1 MIYRVSKMTSPDE
14 IAART
19 TIRIA
24 GVFQEIQDSWVRRLD
39 SYYNQVESL
48 LEGQWFESQDL
59 TGIIRES
66 RLASREAIDG
76 LGNDLS
82 SELIHASNGIITR
95 YEAERSSLQEE
106 INDLRSTLAR
116 VLSGDA
122 NAIRRE
128 NEALRLAINCVPEYN
143 LLEMIRKNRRS
154 SYDQLADQTGF
165 NKTKL
170 RKLVKEL
177 KNRGY
182 ADIDSKNKPHSIIF
196 LSCPWSASEPEI
208 QHTLE
213 NNQDTLQLSNRMMYT

>member
-1 MIYRVSKMTSPDE
+1 MTNPDE

-48 LEGQWFESQDL
+48 LEGQWFESQDMS
-59 TGIIRES
+59 GIIRES

-95 YEAERSSLQEE
+95 YEAERASLQEE
-106 INDLRSTLAR
+106 ISDLRNSLAR

-128 NEALRLAINCVPEYN
+128 NEALRLAINSVPEYN
-143 LLEMIRKNRRS
+143 LLEIIRKNRRS
-154 SYDQLADQTGF
+154 SYDQLTDQTGL

-177 KNRGY
+177 KTRGY
-182 ADIDSKNKPHSIIF
+182 VTIDSKTKPHSVIF

-213 NNQDTLQLSNRMMYT
+213 TNQETLKPTNRLIHPQNRY

>member
-1 MIYRVSKMTSPDE
+1 MTSPDE

-24 GVFQEIQDSWVRRLD
+24 GAFQEIRDSWVRRLD
-39 SYYNQVESL
+39 SYYNQVDSL
-48 LEGQWFESQDL
+48 LEGQWFDL
-59 TGIIRES
+59 EDFAGIVRES

-95 YEAERSSLQEE
+95 YEAERASLQEE
-106 INDLRSTLAR
+106 INDLRSSLSRA
-116 VLSGDA
+116 LSGDA

-128 NEALRLAINCVPEYN
+128 NEALRLAIISVPEYS
-143 LLEMIRKNRRS
+143 LLEIIRKNRRL
-154 SYDQLADQTGF
+154 SYDELADISGLS
-165 NKTKL
+165 KGKA

-177 KNRGY
+177 ATRGY
-182 ADIDSKNKPHSIIF
+182 IAIDKKTKPHSVVF

-208 QHTLE
+208 QYTLE
-213 NNQDTLQLSNRMMYT
+213 TNPGNQNPAKRALYL

>member
-1 MIYRVSKMTSPDE
+1 MTSPDE

-24 GVFQEIQDSWVRRLD
+24 GAFQEIRDSWVRRLD
-39 SYYNQVESL
+39 SYYNQVDSL
-48 LEGQWFESQDL
+48 LEGQWFDL
-59 TGIIRES
+59 EDFAGIVRES

-95 YEAERSSLQEE
+95 YEAERASLQEE
-106 INDLRSTLAR
+106 INDLRSSLSRA
-116 VLSGDA
+116 LSGDA

-128 NEALRLAINCVPEYN
+128 NEALRLAIILVPEYS
-143 LLEMIRKNRRS
+143 LLEIIRKNRRL
-154 SYDQLADQTGF
+154 SYDELADISGLS
-165 NKTKL
+165 KGKA

-177 KNRGY
+177 ATRGY
-182 ADIDSKNKPHSIIF
+182 IAIDKKTKPHSVVF

-208 QHTLE
+208 QYTLE
-213 NNQDTLQLSNRMMYT
+213 TNPGNQNPAKRALYL